1 MPTTDPFI
9 ANLQT
14 WYAVARLSTMV
25 NRGYYP
31 SRVADAYSKYIN
43 FQAISTSMDTSYCYI
58 LLFLFIYFLT
68 KHFFQSNKKLPPSPP
83 LSLPIIGHLHLFKK
97 PLHRTF
103 AKISNQYG
111 PILFIRFGSRPVI
124 IVSSPSAT
132 EECFTK
138 NDIVFANRPRL
149 LAGKHL
155 GYNYTTLT
163 WAPYGQHWRNLRRIA
178 SLEILSSNRLQMFYD
193 IRIDEVRALLCQL
206 FRASSEGQFSAVDM
220 KSMFF
225 ELTLNNMMRMISGKR
240 VLRGKEM
247 GFMQNLIEEHRRMR
261 SPCEERSKTMLDVLL
276 SLQETEP
283 ECYTDDI
290 IRGMMQVISL
300 HLHSRQTI
308 NYSSFRGHV
317 ISRNR
322 HFSWTMEWAMS
333 LLLNNPEA
341 LEKAQAEIDSHLG
354 KSRLIDELDIAE
366 LPYLRGIIMET
377 LRMYPAAPLLVPH
390 ESSEECTVG
399 EPSKFKPERF
409 QGPEGQRNGFMFSP
423 FGAGRRGAREGLAM
437 RVVGLALGSLIQFF
451 EWERV
456 DEEMVDMSEGT
467 GLTMPKA
474 QSLVAKCRPRP
485 SMSIGPSTLP
495 ASTLVDDVHGN
506 AADSSWLGL
515 TFRNLPPSPFPT
527 VPLIGHLYLLKK
539 PLHRTLSKI
548 SDRHGPI
555 LFLRF
560 GSRPVLLVSSPS
572 ASEECFTKN
581 DVVFANRPRLIA
593 GKHLGY
599 NYTSMS
605 WAPHGDHWR
614 NLRRISSF
622 EILSSNRLQ
631 TLSGIRSDEVRSLVR
646 WLFKNQSQMVEMKS
660 AFFEMTLNVM
670 MKMIGG
676 KRYYGENIGEVEEAR
691 MFREMV
697 SETFQLAEE
706 HRRKG
711 SNCEG
716 RQKTM
721 IEVLLS
727 LQETEPEY
735 YTDEIIRGLMLSM
748 LTGGTDTSAGTME
761 WALSLLLNNPKVLKK
776 AHQEIDDRLG
786 HDRLIE
792 ELDLAQLPYLRSI
805 IKETLRMYPA
815 GPLLVPHESSKECS
829 VGGFR
834 IPQGTMLL
842 VNLWAIQ
849 SDHKIWGDP
858 TEFRPE
864 RFEGVE
870 GDRDGFKFVPFG
882 SGRRGC
888 PGEALAIRIVG
899 LALGS
904 LIQCF
909 DWERVDEQMV
919 DMTEGGGLTLPKAQ
933 PLLAKCRPRPTMVNL
948 LSQL

>member
-1 MPTTDPFI
+1 
-9 ANLQT
+9 
-14 WYAVARLSTMV
+14 
-25 NRGYYP
+25 
-31 SRVADAYSKYIN
+31 
-43 FQAISTSMDTSYCYI
+43 
-58 LLFLFIYFLT
+58 
-68 KHFFQSNKKLPPSPP
+68 
-83 LSLPIIGHLHLFKK
+83 
-97 PLHRTF
+97 
-103 AKISNQYG
+103 
-111 PILFIRFGSRPVI
+111 
-124 IVSSPSAT
+124 
-132 EECFTK
+132 
-138 NDIVFANRPRL
+138 
-149 LAGKHL
+149 
-155 GYNYTTLT
+155 
-163 WAPYGQHWRNLRRIA
+163 
-178 SLEILSSNRLQMFYD
+178 
-193 IRIDEVRALLCQL
+193 
-206 FRASSEGQFSAVDM
+206 
-220 KSMFF
+220 
-225 ELTLNNMMRMISGKR
+225 
-240 VLRGKEM
+240 
-247 GFMQNLIEEHRRMR
+247 
-261 SPCEERSKTMLDVLL
+261 
-276 SLQETEP
+276 
-283 ECYTDDI
+283 
-290 IRGMMQVISL
+290 
-300 HLHSRQTI
+300 
-308 NYSSFRGHV
+308 
-317 ISRNR
+317 
-322 HFSWTMEWAMS
+322 
-333 LLLNNPEA
+333 
-341 LEKAQAEIDSHLG
+341 
-354 KSRLIDELDIAE
+354 
-366 LPYLRGIIMET
+366 
-377 LRMYPAAPLLVPH
+377 
-390 ESSEECTVG
+390 
-399 EPSKFKPERF
+399 
-409 QGPEGQRNGFMFSP
+409 
-423 FGAGRRGAREGLAM
+423 
-437 RVVGLALGSLIQFF
+437 
-451 EWERV
+451 
-456 DEEMVDMSEGT
+456 
-467 GLTMPKA
+467 
-474 QSLVAKCRPRP
+474 
-485 SMSIGPSTLP
+485 
-495 ASTLVDDVHGN
+495 
-506 AADSSWLGL
+506 
-515 TFRNLPPSPFPT
+515 
-527 VPLIGHLYLLKK
+527 
-539 PLHRTLSKI
+539 
-548 SDRHGPI
+548 
-555 LFLRF
+555 
-560 GSRPVLLVSSPS
+560 
-572 ASEECFTKN
+572 
-581 DVVFANRPRLIA
+581 
-593 GKHLGY
+593 
-599 NYTSMS
+599 
-605 WAPHGDHWR
+605 
-614 NLRRISSF
+614 
-622 EILSSNRLQ
+622 
-631 TLSGIRSDEVRSLVR
+631 
-646 WLFKNQSQMVEMKS
+646 MVEMKS

-697 SETFQLAEE
+697 SETFQLAGATNMVDFLPILGWLGLKGTERRLIKLQKRRESFIQNLIEE

-933 PLLAKCRPRPTMVNL
+933 PVLAKCRPRPTMVNL

>member
-1 MPTTDPFI
+1 MLYF
-9 ANLQT
+9 
-14 WYAVARLSTMV
+14 
-25 NRGYYP
+25 
-31 SRVADAYSKYIN
+31 YIPL
-43 FQAISTSMDTSYCYI
+43 FFVLYVFTSH
-58 LLFLFIYFLT
+58 FLH
-68 KHFFQSNKKLPPSPP
+68 K
-83 LSLPIIGHLHLFKK
+83 
-97 PLHRTF
+97 
-103 AKISNQYG
+103 
-111 PILFIRFGSRPVI
+111 
-124 IVSSPSAT
+124 
-132 EECFTK
+132 
-138 NDIVFANRPRL
+138 
-149 LAGKHL
+149 
-155 GYNYTTLT
+155 
-163 WAPYGQHWRNLRRIA
+163 
-178 SLEILSSNRLQMFYD
+178 
-193 IRIDEVRALLCQL
+193 
-206 FRASSEGQFSAVDM
+206 
-220 KSMFF
+220 
-225 ELTLNNMMRMISGKR
+225 
-240 VLRGKEM
+240 
-247 GFMQNLIEEHRRMR
+247 
-261 SPCEERSKTMLDVLL
+261 
-276 SLQETEP
+276 
-283 ECYTDDI
+283 
-290 IRGMMQVISL
+290 
-300 HLHSRQTI
+300 
-308 NYSSFRGHV
+308 
-317 ISRNR
+317 
-322 HFSWTMEWAMS
+322 
-333 LLLNNPEA
+333 
-341 LEKAQAEIDSHLG
+341 
-354 KSRLIDELDIAE
+354 
-366 LPYLRGIIMET
+366 
-377 LRMYPAAPLLVPH
+377 
-390 ESSEECTVG
+390 
-399 EPSKFKPERF
+399 
-409 QGPEGQRNGFMFSP
+409 
-423 FGAGRRGAREGLAM
+423 
-437 RVVGLALGSLIQFF
+437 
-451 EWERV
+451 
-456 DEEMVDMSEGT
+456 
-467 GLTMPKA
+467 
-474 QSLVAKCRPRP
+474 
-485 SMSIGPSTLP
+485 
-495 ASTLVDDVHGN
+495 
-506 AADSSWLGL
+506 
-515 TFRNLPPSPFPT
+515 FRNLPPSPFPT
-527 VPLIGHLYLLKK
+527 LPLIGHLYLLKK

-646 WLFKNQSQMVEMKS
+646 WLFKNQSQMVE
-660 AFFEMTLNVM
+660 
-670 MKMIGG
+670 
-676 KRYYGENIGEVEEAR
+676 EAR

-697 SETFQLAEE
+697 SETFQLAGATNMVDFLPILGWLGLKGTERRLIKLQKRRESFIQNLIEE

-849 SDHKIWGDP
+849 
-858 TEFRPE
+858 R
-864 RFEGVE
+864 
-870 GDRDGFKFVPFG
+870 DRDGFKFVPFG

-948 LSQL
+948 FSQL

>member
-1 MPTTDPFI
+1 MEM
-9 ANLQT
+9 L
-14 WYAVARLSTMV
+14 YL
-25 NRGYYP
+25 
-31 SRVADAYSKYIN
+31 YIPL
-43 FQAISTSMDTSYCYI
+43 FFVLYVFTSH
-58 LLFLFIYFLT
+58 FLH
-68 KHFFQSNKKLPPSPP
+68 K
-83 LSLPIIGHLHLFKK
+83 
-97 PLHRTF
+97 
-103 AKISNQYG
+103 
-111 PILFIRFGSRPVI
+111 
-124 IVSSPSAT
+124 
-132 EECFTK
+132 
-138 NDIVFANRPRL
+138 
-149 LAGKHL
+149 
-155 GYNYTTLT
+155 
-163 WAPYGQHWRNLRRIA
+163 
-178 SLEILSSNRLQMFYD
+178 
-193 IRIDEVRALLCQL
+193 
-206 FRASSEGQFSAVDM
+206 
-220 KSMFF
+220 
-225 ELTLNNMMRMISGKR
+225 
-240 VLRGKEM
+240 
-247 GFMQNLIEEHRRMR
+247 
-261 SPCEERSKTMLDVLL
+261 
-276 SLQETEP
+276 
-283 ECYTDDI
+283 
-290 IRGMMQVISL
+290 
-300 HLHSRQTI
+300 
-308 NYSSFRGHV
+308 
-317 ISRNR
+317 
-322 HFSWTMEWAMS
+322 
-333 LLLNNPEA
+333 
-341 LEKAQAEIDSHLG
+341 
-354 KSRLIDELDIAE
+354 
-366 LPYLRGIIMET
+366 
-377 LRMYPAAPLLVPH
+377 
-390 ESSEECTVG
+390 
-399 EPSKFKPERF
+399 
-409 QGPEGQRNGFMFSP
+409 
-423 FGAGRRGAREGLAM
+423 
-437 RVVGLALGSLIQFF
+437 
-451 EWERV
+451 
-456 DEEMVDMSEGT
+456 
-467 GLTMPKA
+467 
-474 QSLVAKCRPRP
+474 
-485 SMSIGPSTLP
+485 
-495 ASTLVDDVHGN
+495 
-506 AADSSWLGL
+506 
-515 TFRNLPPSPFPT
+515 FRNLPPSPFPT
-527 VPLIGHLYLLKK
+527 LPLIGHLYLLKK

-697 SETFQLAEE
+697 SETFQLAGATNMVDFLPILGWLGLKGTERRLIKLQKRRECFIQNLIEE

-933 PLLAKCRPRPTMVNL
+933 PVLAKCRPRPTMVNL